1 MNKWN
6 VLFILLLFSPGGSM
20 ELFSQCCKP
29 VVLRKNNCSG
39 NRFNRKGTVLKP
51 RRRIKTDQ
59 TPVSNSE
66 IGLTAGIL
74 PDKKRYTRQEKES
87 LEALRKIHEVQ
98 RKILRAGNGI
108 SFTGKR
114 DLFLHIHSLR
124 KKLEIPLR
132 QIRNF
137 PHKQTLDSL
146 EDHLEKLYQKDRG
159 LVSKEKHLLHIQKLQ
174 IKSLQNHI
182 NRNVLS
188 RQSTRSR

>member
-6 VLFILLLFSPGGSM
+6 VLFILLLFSTGGSM
-20 ELFSQCCKP
+20 ELFSQCGKP
-29 VVLRKNNCSG
+29 VILRKNNCSG
-39 NRFNRKGTVLKP
+39 NRFNRRGTVLKP
-51 RRRIKTDQ
+51 RRRKTDQ

-98 RKILRAGNGI
+98 KKILRAGNGI
-108 SFTGKR
+108 SFTRKR

-188 RQSTRSR
+188 RQSTGSR